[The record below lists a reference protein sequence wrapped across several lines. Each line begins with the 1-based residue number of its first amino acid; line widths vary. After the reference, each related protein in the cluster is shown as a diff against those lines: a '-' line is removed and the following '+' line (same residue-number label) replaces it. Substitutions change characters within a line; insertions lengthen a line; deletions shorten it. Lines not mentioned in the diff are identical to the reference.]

1 MKNIKFRNFTITKRE
16 ILVSIVIAAL
26 MIMFGFLISTQ
37 WSESQQESDI
47 KYNKAIQIDNDTD
60 LFQYGINTN
69 VGNAFVYGELKAV
82 DSVTYPEI
90 GGEYMYVRKVEE
102 HYNMHTRTVTTTD
115 SKGKKHTRTETY
127 WTWDYAGEESKA
139 ASTVS
144 FCEATFPISKFE
156 LPGTRYIDTIYESGH
171 VRYEYYGIGITHTG
185 TIFTT
190 LSDNT
195 ISDSSPFYED
205 LTIDEAVNRLE
216 KGVGTTVFWIFW
228 IIGTG
233 VIVFKFYERENEWLE

>member
-1 MKNIKFRNFTITKRE
+1 MNNIKFRNFTITKRE

-127 WTWDYAGEESKA
+127 WTWDYAGEEDKSCKTINFCGIDFDSSKIP
-139 ASTVS
+139 
-144 FCEATFPISKFE
+144 FPGKD
-156 LPGTRYIDTIYESGH
+156 YIDTLSGGYH
-171 VRYEYYGIGITHTG
+171 IRFEYYGVPAVNKG
-185 TIFTT
+185 TIFTNLKDKT
-190 LSDNT
+190 INNT
-195 ISDSSPFYED
+195 KYYNNMD
-205 LTIDEAVNRLE
+205 LEESFRYVTTHFPMWLFWLLWIMLIGAVIYGFCYLENR
-216 KGVGTTVFWIFW
+216 
-228 IIGTG
+228 
-233 VIVFKFYERENEWLE
+233 WLE

>member
-115 SKGKKHTRTETY
+115 SKGE
-127 WTWDYAGEESKA
+127 KA
-139 ASTVS
+139 YKNRN
-144 FCEATFPISKFE
+144 I
-156 LPGTRYIDTIYESGH
+156 L
-171 VRYEYYGIGITHTG
+171 
-185 TIFTT
+185 
-190 LSDNT
+190 
-195 ISDSSPFYED
+195 D
-205 LTIDEAVNRLE
+205 LGLCR
-216 KGVGTTVFWIFW
+216 
-228 IIGTG
+228 
-233 VIVFKFYERENEWLE
+233 RRR

>member
-26 MIMFGFLISTQ
+26 MIMFGFLISTK

-60 LFQYGINTN
+60 LFQYGMDTN

-115 SKGKKHTRTETY
+115 SKGKKTY
-127 WTWDYAGEESKA
+127 KNRN
-139 ASTVS
+139 
-144 FCEATFPISKFE
+144 I
-156 LPGTRYIDTIYESGH
+156 L
-171 VRYEYYGIGITHTG
+171 
-185 TIFTT
+185 
-190 LSDNT
+190 
-195 ISDSSPFYED
+195 D
-205 LTIDEAVNRLE
+205 LGLCR
-216 KGVGTTVFWIFW
+216 
-228 IIGTG
+228 
-233 VIVFKFYERENEWLE
+233 RRR